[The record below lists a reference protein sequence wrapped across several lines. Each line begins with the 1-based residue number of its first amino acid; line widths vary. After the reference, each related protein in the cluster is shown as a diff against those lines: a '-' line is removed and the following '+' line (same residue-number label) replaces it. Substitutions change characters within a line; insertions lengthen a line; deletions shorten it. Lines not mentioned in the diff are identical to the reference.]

1 MVAESVASQ
10 NRERYGVVTRV
21 ANQLGIGIE
30 TLRYWGEAG
39 GDRQRH
45 LARDHDRGAPAHRRA
60 REGEQGAAPLQRDLE
75 GGSDFLSRARLPM
88 FHSIEYAVLRGKS
101 HRATVAAT
109 LSEQ

>member
-10 NRERYGVVTRV
+10 NSERYGVVTRV

-30 TLRYWGEAG
+30 TLRYWVKQA
-39 GDRQRH
+39 DRQRH